1 MKKILT
7 FLSLSL
13 LCATFAVAQPRTII
27 GNVRDSAGAAVPYA
41 TVTET
46 GTTNA
51 VRADGDGNFSIK
63 LTGTGGITVSAS
75 GYISGSS
82 SEGGTI
88 TLARNETALTEVVV
102 TTAQGIRR
110 EKRTLGYSAPT
121 INNADLTRGQTT
133 SALNGLQGKV
143 SGVNITSTAGAP
155 GSSSRIVIRGG
166 SSLTGSNQ
174 ALLVVDGIPIDNSS
188 IVGGASNIASVANG
202 ASPNAIGATDA
213 RSSVD
218 FGNRGND
225 LDPNDIESITVLKGP
240 GATALY
246 GSRASNGALIITTK
260 SGRGNR
266 NNKTDVTFSSGITF
280 SSVLKLPEFQNQYGQ
295 GYDNVTNDPKENW
308 SWGPKFDGVVRPWG
322 QAINGVRQ
330 ERPYSAV
337 ENNVR
342 DFFETGKA
350 FTNSVSLGSGNEKA
364 SYYLSLNALNSNGIM
379 PDDYDNYKRY
389 SVRFNGATQL
399 SNKIKSSFSANYTKI
414 NSNLTAGGQ
423 NDNSVFDNVLQTPRN
438 IPLTEL
444 KDLSNPYNSMG
455 GFFDASGN
463 EQFGYYG
470 AYTNNPYFVLKNFTN
485 NNDVDRIIGNF
496 SLSYQPASWLD
507 IVNRLGGDIFSD
519 RRTETDPKYTYIPF
533 DNTSGEYSA
542 AANTKTSSGRYYEA
556 TYNVNDI
563 TNDLMITARK
573 NFSNDLTTSLLLGHN
588 VRFRKV
594 KATEAQT
601 NEANGLVIPGF
612 YNLANSDGPVAS
624 FNATQERRLVGLY
637 ADFNISYRN
646 FLSLEVTARNDWSST
661 LPKENNSFFYP
672 SVSGSFVFSELLKSS
687 ALSNWISYGKV
698 RASWA
703 QVGND
708 ANPYLLESYY
718 GKASFTSG
726 FGTTTLPFGSVP
738 GYTLGN
744 QIGSPNLK
752 PEITTA
758 FEVGAEL
765 GLFKNRL
772 NIDFSYYQNDSRDQI
787 LVAPIAT
794 SSGYG
799 SRITN
804 GGLVENSGVELAVRG
819 TPVKTLSGL
828 TWELYGTY
836 TRNKNMVSELDVDQI
851 SLGGLGSMTA
861 VAANGLPYGTFYTTD
876 NQHDDQGRTIV
887 NPNTGQPMVTPTAVY
902 LGSYNPDFQ
911 ASLGTNLTYKG
922 WSLGLL
928 FDTKQG
934 GKFFS
939 RTKDILDF
947 VGTAAETAKYDR
959 AGGDVFPNSVYLDAS
974 GKSVVNTSVTFD
986 PQTYFSSIIP
996 SGQHILDA
1004 SYVKLRE
1011 ANLTYT
1017 FSKST
1022 LSGTPF
1028 GVASIS
1034 LFGNNLWIKTATE
1047 NRFVD
1052 PEVNSAG
1059 SGNLQGFDFTAQ
1071 PSVRNY
1077 GINLKVTF

>member
-7 FLSLSL
+7 FLSMFL
-13 LCATFAVAQPRTII
+13 LCGTFAFAQRTIT
-27 GNVRDSAGAAVPYA
+27 GTVRDSAGAAVPYA

-63 LTGTGGITVSAS
+63 LTGSGGITVSAS
-75 GYISGSS
+75 GYFSGSS
-82 SEGGTI
+82 TEGGTI
-88 TLARNETALTEVVV
+88 ILARNETALTEVVV
-102 TTAQGIRR
+102 AAQGIRR

-121 INNADLTRGQTT
+121 VNNADLTRGQTT

-188 IVGGASNIASVANG
+188 IVGGASNIANVSNG

-266 NNKTDVTFSSGITF
+266 NNKTDITFSSGVTFSSI
-280 SSVLKLPEFQNQYGQ
+280 LKLPDFQNEYGQ

-322 QAINGVRQ
+322 QAINGIRQ

-350 FTNSVSLGSGNEKA
+350 YTNSVSLGSGNEKA

-414 NSNLTAGGQ
+414 NSNLIAGGQ
-423 NDNSVFDNVLQTPRN
+423 NDNSVFDNILQTPRN
-438 IPLTEL
+438 IPVTEL

-485 NNDVDRIIGNF
+485 KNDVDRIIGNF
-496 SLSYQPASWLD
+496 TLSYQPASWLD

-519 RRTETDPKYTYIPF
+519 RRTETDPKYTLIPF

-542 AANTKTSSGRYYEA
+542 AANTKTSAGRYYEA
-556 TYNVNDI
+556 TYSVNDI

-573 NFSNDLTTSLLLGHN
+573 NFSDDITTSLLLGHN

-594 KATEAQT
+594 KVTEAQT
-601 NEANGLVIPGF
+601 NEADGLVIPGF
-612 YNLANSDGPVAS
+612 YNLANSNGPVAS

-661 LPKENNSFFYP
+661 LPKGNNSFFYP
-672 SVSGSFVFSELLKSS
+672 SVSGAFVFSELLKSS
-687 ALSNWISYGKV
+687 ALSNWISYGKL

-726 FGTTTLPFGSVP
+726 FGSTTLPFGSVP

-744 QIGSPNLK
+744 QIGNPGLK

-758 FEVGAEL
+758 FEIGADL
-765 GLFKNRL
+765 GLFNSRL
-772 NIDFSYYQNDSRDQI
+772 NIDFSYYKNDSRDQI

-804 GGLVENSGVELAVRG
+804 GGLVENSGIELAVRG
-819 TPVKTLSGL
+819 TLIKKQSGL

-836 TRNKNMVSELDVDQI
+836 TRNRNMVSELDVDQI
-851 SLGGLGSMTA
+851 SLGGLGSMTV

-887 NPNTGQPMVTPTAVY
+887 NQNTGQPLVTPTAVY
-902 LGSYNPDFQ
+902 LGSYNPDYQ

-922 WSLGLL
+922 FSLGLL

-934 GKFFS
+934 GKFYS

-947 VGTAAETAKYDR
+947 VGTAAETAMYDR
-959 AGGDVFPNSVYLDAS
+959 AGGDVFPNSVYIDAS
-974 GKSVVNTSVTFD
+974 GKTVVNTNVTFD
-986 PQTYFSSIIP
+986 PQTYFSNIIP

-1004 SYVKLRE
+1004 SYIKLRE

-1017 FSKST
+1017 FSKSA

-1034 LFGNNLWIKTATE
+1034 LFGNNLWIKTASE
-1047 NRFVD
+1047 NRYVD

-1077 GINLKVTF
+1077 GVNLKLTF